1 MKKITLF
8 FVILLVCCVFC
19 SPMVASA
26 ETVEEPAV
34 TDENAPIEDNSPI
47 EEGENHTLL
56 GRVWEYIESNSE
68 VITTAVFGFG
78 VFACQLWTNL
88 TQKKKLKALAENV
101 AGSVTN
107 TSLVSKSQN
116 SVVDVVNS
124 LVVAYNGLKESYDRH
139 QGEEDDRNH
148 AVVTLVALCMTM
160 LEIQMTTYTNN
171 KNLPQGI
178 KDLCLLKYSNCLKTI
193 EADERLKAIY
203 DSIKQAFA
211 PTPEIASEVISSEED
226 V

>member
-1 MKKITLF
+1 MKKITLL
-8 FVILLVCCVFC
+8 ILMLLLCCVFC
-19 SPMVASA
+19 SPMVVSA
-26 ETVEEPAV
+26 ETVEEPTI
-34 TDENAPIEDNSPI
+34 TDENAPIEDNSPA

-56 GRVWEYIESNSE
+56 GRVWEYIENNSE
-68 VITTAVFGFG
+68 ILTTAIVGIG
-78 VFACQLWTNL
+78 VFACQLWTSFA
-88 TQKKKLKALAENV
+88 QKKKSKAIAENV
-101 AGSVTN
+101 AGIVNN

-124 LVVAYNGLKESYDRH
+124 LVVGYNSLKASYDRH
-139 QGEEDDRNH
+139 QGDEEDRNH

-193 EADERLKAIY
+193 EEDERLKAIY

-211 PTPEIASEVISSEED
+211 PVPEAPSEDIVTEGEA
-226 V
+226 